1 MIPVSIVGVFRLE
14 VPSNQPLVLLRE
26 EAPGRRS
33 LPIFI
38 GQLEAFAI
46 GCALQGMEPP
56 QPMTHD
62 LFKGVLDALAA
73 RVDRVVIT
81 QVREGTLYAE
91 LEVLRTGSRHRIS
104 ARPSDA
110 IALAVRYEET
120 VPIFVDDA
128 VLELAGVE
136 SVDDEEQVKQ
146 LREFLQQARPE
157 DFAP

>member
-1 MIPVSIVGVFRLE
+1 MPVSIVGVFRLE

-26 EAPGRRS
+26 EAPRRRY

-38 GQLEAFAI
+38 GRLQALAI
-46 GCALQGMEPP
+46 GCALQGREPP
-56 QPMTHD
+56 RPTTHD

-81 QVREGTLYAE
+81 QVREGTFYAE

-120 VPIFVDDA
+120 VPIFAHDA
-128 VLELAGVE
+128 VLELAGIE
-136 SVDDEEQVKQ
+136 SVDDEEEQVKQ
-146 LREFLQQARPE
+146 LREFLQRARPE